1 MGSYEDVNLDV
12 IEEPLSVIEQNL
24 SFSVSVQSGFEEQ
37 ACLEAACRVF
47 ESNVELAS
55 APDVF
60 LGSSEVDDTCRV
72 SSVEVTQEGMKV
84 LCVNKDDLV
93 GEGENVGDL
102 MLEKVPGNECG
113 ISGDCLDEILCLGDV
128 CSLENGGL
136 CLEKE
141 GSQGEGDYE
150 KPLESSPLTD
160 LQRNCVQMDEMD
172 GKCVSSSSAE
182 RVTEVKTDQSGVL
195 DGAETDIHSLISSS
209 QGCEMP
215 SDLILKTGLPNNHTQ
230 QYEQE
235 DTKSVGG
242 LSSEVMYGK
251 RASSAETE
259 TIFCNPILLSGDL
272 VSNSD
277 WHSDQKDEKN
287 VSDLSAETVTEI
299 LETNN
304 DVDTCTQ
311 ASTSWGCQSDSEN
324 LHKAESRSICAK
336 QNEQSGVLD
345 GVETDIHNL
354 ISSSQGC
361 EMPSDLVLKTGLP
374 DIHTQQNEQEDTK
387 SVVGLSLEV
396 MDGKSDSSAE
406 TETAFCKPILPS
418 GDLVS
423 NGDWHSDQKVEKTV
437 SDLSEETF
445 TEILETKNDVDT
457 CTQASTSWGCQSDS
471 ENLHKAESLS
481 ICAKQNEQKDGEDV
495 DGPCVERVS
504 NVVQDKGDIITVV
517 SVEFDSHILPLE
529 ENSCK
534 SEEGDT
540 KIVDN
545 CNFEKLVSPQS
556 CQPFGIVNHSTSKDT
571 PDQDAVGSIN
581 SSSVVESSGH
591 TDNEGKDN
599 VRVGCVSETKCPEV
613 VSSSSRR
620 NSQRS
625 KSRQKTHRKRAAKKC
640 KNAANVPHPHESIGI
655 VLKVGRRKRSCL
667 SKPARSSMWGLL
679 GHITQFL
686 EQGNM
691 LDGVNQFH
699 NQGLGKA
706 RRGQGSG
713 KRKKIRGSGNSGGS
727 RGNRCASTGLIRLK
741 VKVGKV
747 AGESCLSNMVPEV
760 VNTLASAD
768 ATASDD
774 QTEMHSGTGLELSK
788 LANGVEAKSRE
799 DETGLHLQCFSKLP
813 EKAKTLPDGFIMDGQ
828 LATSGSEN
836 TNILDKT
843 AGDADNY
850 LEVPSHVVVEALG
863 GEIDSKCTDPG
874 TSPDSEVINLIPD
887 VQVAARHQ
895 ADLHDAVLTAS
906 KDVAARRRRT
916 SIKRG
921 KKDRLPRSRN
931 SVLEDGSQGPVSMNE
946 AKPSKKQG
954 CRQDIRSQKVDGI
967 GKATTGDDTAVTNK
981 SDLEMVRGGLEE
993 QLLPPRKAW
1002 VLCDDC
1008 HKWRRIPAVLAD
1020 FIEKTNC
1027 TWTCKD
1033 NLDKAFAACSIPQ
1046 EKSNAEINVELDISD
1061 ASGEEDACG
1070 ARLNFKGLDCRR
1082 STGYQDSTF
1091 KCIST
1096 NEFLHRKRRSQ
1107 TIDEGAFDTCMAGH
1121 MHGKALCIML
1131 RSKNTREGYSIFQ
1144 QSLALLLLAV
1154 VVSYPMFSRVPCCKP
1169 PSKGQ
1174 LGCGE
1179 GCLNRMLSIECVQ
1192 GACPCGDL
1200 CSNQQFQKQKYANL
1214 EWFRCGKKG
1223 YGLKLLED
1231 IPEGKFLIEYVGEVS
1246 LPSGYSIF
1254 QQSLALLLLAVV
1266 VSYPMFSR
1274 VPCCKPPS
1282 KGQLGCGEGCLNRML
1297 SIECVQGACPCGDLC
1312 SNQQFQKQ
1320 KYANLEWFRCGK
1332 KGYGLKLLEDIP
1344 EGKFLI
1350 EYVGEVLNMQ
1360 AYEARQKEYALNGHR
1375 HFYFM
1380 TLNGSEAI
1388 DCWTIVS
1395 DFST

>member
-55 APDVF
+55 APDGF
-60 LGSSEVDDTCRV
+60 LGSSEVDDTFRV
-72 SSVEVTQEGMKV
+72 SSVEATEEGMKV
-84 LCVNKDDLV
+84 LYVNKDDLV

-160 LQRNCVQMDEMD
+160 IRRNCVQMDEMD
-172 GKCVSSSSAE
+172 DKCVSSSSAE

-195 DGAETDIHSLISSS
+195 DGAETDIHSLKASS

-230 QYEQE
+230 QNEQE

-242 LSSEVMYGK
+242 LS
-251 RASSAETE
+251 
-259 TIFCNPILLSGDL
+259 
-272 VSNSD
+272 
-277 WHSDQKDEKN
+277 
-287 VSDLSAETVTEI
+287 
-299 LETNN
+299 
-304 DVDTCTQ
+304 
-311 ASTSWGCQSDSEN
+311 
-324 LHKAESRSICAK
+324 
-336 QNEQSGVLD
+336 
-345 GVETDIHNL
+345 
-354 ISSSQGC
+354 
-361 EMPSDLVLKTGLP
+361 
-374 DIHTQQNEQEDTK
+374 
-387 SVVGLSLEV
+387 LEV
-396 MDGKSDSSAE
+396 MDGKRDSSAE
-406 TETAFCKPILPS
+406 TETAFCKPVLPS

-445 TEILETKNDVDT
+445 TEILETKNDVDM

-481 ICAKQNEQKDGEDV
+481 ICAKQNEQKDGEGV

-517 SVEFDSHILPLE
+517 SVEFDTHTLPLE

-540 KIVDN
+540 KIVHN
-545 CNFEKLVSPQS
+545 CNFEKSVSPQS

-571 PDQDAVGSIN
+571 PDQDAIGSIN

-599 VRVGCVSETKCPEV
+599 VRVGCFSETKCPEV

-620 NSQRS
+620 NNQRS

-713 KRKKIRGSGNSGGS
+713 KQKKIRGSGNSGGS

-747 AGESCLSNMVPEV
+747 AGESCLSTMVPEV

-768 ATASDD
+768 ATTSDD

-863 GEIDSKCTDPG
+863 GEIDSKCTNPG

-895 ADLHDAVLTAS
+895 ADLHDAVLTTS

-916 SIKRG
+916 SSKRG

-946 AKPSKKQG
+946 AKPSKKHG
-954 CRQDIRSQKVDGI
+954 CRQDISNGSKASKSVSKRGNVQRQREKQRKSVNNCKV
-967 GKATTGDDTAVTNK
+967 
-981 SDLEMVRGGLEE
+981 
-993 QLLPPRKAW
+993 
-1002 VLCDDC
+1002 
-1008 HKWRRIPAVLAD
+1008 
-1020 FIEKTNC
+1020 
-1027 TWTCKD
+1027 KD
-1033 NLDKAFAACSIPQ
+1033 K
-1046 EKSNAEINVELDISD
+1046 
-1061 ASGEEDACG
+1061 DAC
-1070 ARLNFKGLDCRR
+1070 NQIVCKV
-1082 STGYQDSTF
+1082 
-1091 KCIST
+1091 
-1096 NEFLHRKRRSQ
+1096 ESQ
-1107 TIDEGAFDTCMAGH
+1107 
-1121 MHGKALCIML
+1121 
-1131 RSKNTREGYSIFQ
+1131 
-1144 QSLALLLLAV
+1144 
-1154 VVSYPMFSRVPCCKP
+1154 
-1169 PSKGQ
+1169 
-1174 LGCGE
+1174 
-1179 GCLNRMLSIECVQ
+1179 
-1192 GACPCGDL
+1192 
-1200 CSNQQFQKQKYANL
+1200 
-1214 EWFRCGKKG
+1214 
-1223 YGLKLLED
+1223 
-1231 IPEGKFLIEYVGEVS
+1231 PESGNS
-1246 LPSGYSIF
+1246 LPK
-1254 QQSLALLLLAVV
+1254 ARAHTTHTHTH
-1266 VSYPMFSR
+1266 
-1274 VPCCKPPS
+1274 
-1282 KGQLGCGEGCLNRML
+1282 
-1297 SIECVQGACPCGDLC
+1297 CVG
-1312 SNQQFQKQ
+1312 
-1320 KYANLEWFRCGK
+1320 
-1332 KGYGLKLLEDIP
+1332 
-1344 EGKFLI
+1344 
-1350 EYVGEVLNMQ
+1350 
-1360 AYEARQKEYALNGHR
+1360 
-1375 HFYFM
+1375 
-1380 TLNGSEAI
+1380 
-1388 DCWTIVS
+1388 
-1395 DFST
+1395 